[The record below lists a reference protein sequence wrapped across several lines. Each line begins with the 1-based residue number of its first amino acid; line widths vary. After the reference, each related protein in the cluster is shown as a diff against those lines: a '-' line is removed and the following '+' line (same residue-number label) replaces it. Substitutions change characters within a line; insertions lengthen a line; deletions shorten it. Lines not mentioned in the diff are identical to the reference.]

1 MDFTE
6 GSTFILE
13 QHLWAI
19 ISDPKQSNNEIVIVN
34 ITTYRNKGYEDTSCI
49 VGTGEHPFIRRKS
62 YVNYNRSRIVDLSKL
77 QLWLKT
83 GELAPKD
90 CLSREL
96 LEKIRDRAKETD
108 SLPYGVER
116 VLSTQELI

>member
-13 QHLWAI
+13 QHPWAI
-19 ISDPKQSNNEIVIVN
+19 ISDPKQSSNEIVIVN
-34 ITTYRNKGYEDTSCI
+34 ITTHKNTGYEDTSCI
-49 VGTGEHPFIRRKS
+49 VGTGEHPSIRHKS
-62 YVNYNRSRIVDLSKL
+62 YVNYYRSRIVDLSKL

-90 CLSREL
+90 CLSPEL
-96 LEKIRDRAKETD
+96 LEKIRDGAKETD

-116 VLSTQELI
+116 ILSMQGLI

>member
-34 ITTYRNKGYEDTSCI
+34 FTTYKNKGYEDTSCI
-49 VGTGEHPFIRRKS
+49 VEVGEHPFITNKS
-62 YVNYNRSRIVDLSKL
+62 YIFYRRSRIVDLSKL
-77 QLWLKT
+77 ELFYRTSELK
-83 GELAPKD
+83 PQD
-90 CLSREL
+90 RLSPEL
-96 LEKIRDRAKETD
+96 LEKIRVGAKE
-108 SLPYGVER
+108 SPFLPFGVER
-116 VLSTQELI
+116 ILSMQELI